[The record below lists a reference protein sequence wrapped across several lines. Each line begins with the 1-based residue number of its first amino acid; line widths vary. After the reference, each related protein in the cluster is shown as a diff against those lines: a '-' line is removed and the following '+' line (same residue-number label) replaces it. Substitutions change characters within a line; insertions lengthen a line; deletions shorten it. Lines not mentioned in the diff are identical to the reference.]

1 MDYVT
6 PLIPTAVFSDLGTRD
21 DNSEI
26 VEMKPSLLSISRT
39 APTMEA
45 A

>member
-6 PLIPTAVFSDLGTRD
+6 PLIPAVFSDLGTRD